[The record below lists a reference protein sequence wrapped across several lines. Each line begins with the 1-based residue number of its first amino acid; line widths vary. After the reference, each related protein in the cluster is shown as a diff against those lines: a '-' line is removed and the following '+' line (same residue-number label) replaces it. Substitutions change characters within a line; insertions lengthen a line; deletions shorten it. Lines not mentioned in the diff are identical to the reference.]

1 MAKLNDEED
10 DDQTNYSAPSN
21 QNQDF
26 NGVIKVKRIGG
37 NYELIGFFMILAGA
51 GLGVFLLSST
61 IFFVISGLGLMTFL
75 YGRFY

>member
-51 GLGVFLLSST
+51 GLGVFFLSST
-61 IFFVISGLGLMTFL
+61 LFFVVSGLGFVTFL
-75 YGRFY
+75 YGRFF